1 MKLGD
6 YLLDRFFGIVCLVVT
21 GLLCF
26 ALLRLVGTPEIFIL
40 FLEVILAAGWIAF
53 LLWDYWRRRGYYRQL
68 FRLLDEVE
76 EKTLLGELTEP
87 PRFLDGRILE
97 ELIRCSDKYRNDQ
110 IEAARRE
117 SREYREYLELWVHEI
132 KTPITSARLTAE
144 NHKNEVTLR
153 MDDELRKIDSLVEQ
167 VLYYARSF
175 AAQKDFRVEKTTLH
189 ELVNRALKAYS
200 KPLIQAGC
208 RIRMEGLEQEVCADV
223 KSSAFV
229 IGQLLTNAAKYS
241 RDPFHLTFRGW
252 EEEQAVCLS
261 VEDDGIGIPAA
272 DLSRVFDK
280 GFTGENGRRFPKA
293 TGMGLYLC
301 RRLCRNMNVKLEIAS
316 RQGEGT
322 KVTLRFPREKMVQIG
337 FSFPHYISVR

>member
-1 MKLGD
+1 MRVWDFLA
-6 YLLDRFFGIVCLVVT
+6 DRAFGLICLALT
-21 GLLCF
+21 GLLSF
-26 ALLRLVGTPEIFIL
+26 SLLWLVGTPAVFIL
-40 FLEVILAAGWIAF
+40 FLEVILAAGWTAF
-53 LLWDYWRRRGYYRQL
+53 FLWDYWRRRGYYRQL

-97 ELIRCSDKYRNDQ
+97 EVMRRSDKYRNDQ
-110 IEAARRE
+110 IETARRE
-117 SREYREYLELWVHEI
+117 NREYREYLELWVHEI

-153 MDDELRKIDSLVEQ
+153 MDDELRKIDGLVEQ
-167 VLYYARSF
+167 VMYYARSF
-175 AAQKDFRVEKTTLH
+175 DAQKDFRVEETTLGD
-189 ELVNRALKAYS
+189 LAGRALKAYS

-208 RIRMEGLEQEVCADV
+208 RIRMEGLELPVCADV

-229 IGQLLTNAAKYS
+229 IGQLLSNAAKYS
-241 RDPFHLTFRGW
+241 KDSFHLTFRGW
-252 EEEQAVCLS
+252 EEDQVVCLS
-261 VEDDGIGIPAA
+261 VEDDGIGISAA

-280 GFTGENGRRFPKA
+280 GFTGENGRRYPKA

-337 FSFPHYISVR
+337 F